1 MNTDALHSLWTSLAL
16 TAAMAAIAIA
26 LPMPV

>member
-16 TAAMAAIAIA
+16 TATMAVIAMA
-26 LPMPV
+26 LPMPM